1 MNPTTSRT
9 LFGALAVSLAAGLF
23 IAASSPVASPSEE
36 ITRAVSASGA
46 PSVKQADANTF
57 LDAFS
62 SILVSVDRKHA
73 AAYIDAAKKMR
84 PDLNDRIV
92 AAATDIASTDTNTGE
107 TNQVSQ
113 HARRCKVC
121 CGDHTK
127 IIYCSNVNQY
137 LRQHPNCVRGACHGE

>member
-1 MNPTTSRT
+1 MAT
-9 LFGALAVSLAAGLF
+9 
-23 IAASSPVASPSEE
+23 PSEE

-107 TNQVSQ
+107 INQVSQ
-113 HARRCKVC
+113 HARKCKVC
-121 CGDHTK
+121 CGDHDQDDTVT
-127 IIYCSNVNQY
+127 IYCSRVNQY
-137 LRQHPNCVRGACHGE
+137 LQQHPDCVRGACHP